1 MRPAVGGLGTVE
13 EMEKSRGEA
22 IAGHAREGAR
32 KTLAHRLDDRGFARS
47 VRSKK
52 EDAESAVR
60 SPEAT
65 HPASEVAQAIP
76 DHAPWTPKRRP
87 RAQLCPELVQAEPH
101 RFPLAGFGSRD
112 NQRRASVLPE
122 TIHLLSTAGGVLLV
136 QAGEPMSMLFLQ
148 TPLGD

>member
-32 KTLAHRLDDRGFARS
+32 KRLAHRLDDRGFARS
-47 VRSKK
+47 VRSQK

-87 RAQLCPELVQAEPH
+87 RAQLCPEVVQAETH
-101 RFPLAGFGSRD
+101 RFPFPGAGGGEDKRG
-112 NQRRASVLPE
+112 AAGPPETGHVLPA
-122 TIHLLSTAGGVLLV
+122 TGSILLI
-136 QAGEPMSMLFLQ
+136 QAAEPPCL
-148 TPLGD
+148 PVI